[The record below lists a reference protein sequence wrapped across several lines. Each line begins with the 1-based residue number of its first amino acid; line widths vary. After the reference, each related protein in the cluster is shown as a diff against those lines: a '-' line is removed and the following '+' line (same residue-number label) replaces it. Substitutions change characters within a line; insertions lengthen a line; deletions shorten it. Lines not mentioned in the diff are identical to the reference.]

1 MTTSTDTFSLGVTYW
16 PRRVGP
22 LLWQRYDRGAVREEL
37 AHIAAIGFNTVR
49 FCLLWE
55 DFQPRPARINGR
67 AMRRLEH
74 ALDTAHA
81 AGLRVVLALFP
92 VAVLGQSQVPSWAN
106 GPDVVEALRRARQ
119 GQPLMIMRPPGL
131 IQVLS
136 GGRYRPVQCGDFF
149 SDPMIV
155 EAQRYLV
162 RETGGYFGDHP
173 AVLAWQL
180 GEGFERVHRPE
191 SDQAAAQWFAALSDE
206 LKRVAPRAVVIGVV
220 SPTGLKRRFGP
231 RPEHVA
237 AHCTLVGVAV
247 DLPETSV
254 EHQVRHTNPA
264 AYLHMLVAG
273 LAERRVIV
281 LNVGMPTVTN
291 GETAGWFEDD
301 LYGRT
306 ALVYRSTT
314 GEQAEFIHTV
324 LERLYNDGAAG
335 VWLASYADFPEAL
348 WQAPPLDRTRSYRT
362 IGLIDGLGR
371 EKSAVEAVRDFARRI
386 RSASTLPAQP
396 PAVDAERYWSD
407 PERTFREWW
416 REFNSSG

>member
-1 MTTSTDTFSLGVTYW
+1 MTTVNETFSLGVTYW
-16 PRRVGP
+16 PRQVGP
-22 LLWQRYDRGAVREEL
+22 LIWQRYDRGAVREEL

-55 DFQPRPARINGR
+55 DFQPAPARINGW
-67 AMRRLEH
+67 AMRCLEH

-81 AGLRVVLALFP
+81 VGLRVVLALFP
-92 VAVLGQSQVPSWAN
+92 VAVLGQLQVPSWAH
-106 GPDVVEALRRARQ
+106 GPDIAGALRRARH
-119 GQPLMIMRPPGL
+119 GQPLVIVRPPGL
-131 IQVLS
+131 ISVLT
-136 GGRYRPVQCGDFF
+136 GGGYRPVQCGDFF

-191 SDQAAAQWFAALSDE
+191 SEQAASQWFAAIVDE
-206 LKRVAPRAVVIGVV
+206 LKRVAPRAASMGVV

-237 AHCTLVGVAV
+237 QHCAFTGVTV
-247 DLPETSV
+247 DLPETLV
-254 EHQVRHTNPA
+254 KHQARHTNPA
-264 AYLHMLVAG
+264 AYLHTLAAG
-273 LAERRVIV
+273 LAERRVVV
-281 LNVGMPTVTN
+281 LGFGMPTVVN
-291 GETAGWFEDD
+291 GETVGWFEDD

-306 ALVYRSTT
+306 ALVYRSTP

-324 LERLYNDGAAG
+324 LERLYDDGAAG
-335 VWLASYADFPEAL
+335 VWLAACADFAEEV
-348 WQAPPLDRTRSYRT
+348 WQAPPLDRTRCYRT
-362 IGLIDGLGR
+362 MGLIDLLGR
-371 EKSAVEAVRDFARRI
+371 EKPAVEAVRDFARRVC
-386 RSASTLPAQP
+386 SASTLPSQP
-396 PAVDAERYWSD
+396 QAIDAGRYWSD

-416 REFNSSG
+416 QEFNSRG